1 MRIVAGDFRG
11 RVLKAPP
18 SDITRPTT
26 DRVREALM
34 SSLYSQLGDF
44 EGQNV
49 LDAFAGS
56 GALGIECL
64 SRGADR
70 VVFYEKNQK
79 VQRVLQANLNAF
91 PEVRRRINLRKG
103 DILKNPPTF
112 GEPFTLVFLDPP
124 YATEPEVIA
133 DFLNKLLKA
142 NMLAEDALV
151 YYEHAKSLNL
161 DSCEAFAQ
169 LQLTPVVSKTYGDIA
184 FDILRKDL

>member
-44 EGQNV
+44 GGQNV

-64 SRGADR
+64 SRGADH
-70 VVFYEKNQK
+70 VVFYEKSQK